1 MTVATEIVRKTK
13 LIKTLLHSC
22 AGSTIFRVRFTKRT
36 TGEIREMV
44 CRLNVSK
51 GVKGVGQAYVPSEK
65 GLINVYDMHRKG
77 FRCIPTEGILAL
89 TIKGKTYN
97 FK

>member
-1 MTVATEIVRKTK
+1 MTVTTETAHKTN
-13 LIKTLLHSC
+13 LIRTLLRTC
-22 AGSTIFRVRFTKRT
+22 AGDTIFRVRFTKRT
-36 TGEIREMV
+36 TGEVREMV

-51 GVKGVGQAYVPSEK
+51 GVKGVGQSYDPTDK
-65 GLINVYDMHRKG
+65 GLINVYDMHNRG

-97 FK
+97 F